1 MECAAMTYLTEIVA
15 QVRAWDAARARS
27 QQQEVGWS
35 GIFGC
40 RAWLGYILAQEW
52 ATEDTDTWRAIAG
65 TALHEWLQ
73 SVREKTLANE
83 IVAFELAVKYKGI
96 PGHIDE
102 VNFTRGEITDYKFP
116 SLKSARLW
124 DDPEV
129 QDQRFIQPQGYAAA
143 VVGSAQWRVHA
154 PDPDHA
160 TVRILCAPVDGTFSD
175 WKTYER
181 PFDRSVADRAVE
193 NYEQVQLAHARG
205 EELPKD
211 KPLHF
216 CKRFCEFYST
226 CRGGETETTAL
237 PEITD
242 PYLAAAIERYG
253 LASEAIHAGYKV
265 RDELRPV
272 LEGLRGRARGFKV
285 FMSRSRARD
294 KWVWDDDAIREV
306 FAAQGLEIPMK
317 QADGKKPSLYVMR
330 ESK

>member
-1 MECAAMTYLTEIVA
+1 MTYLTEIVA
-15 QVRAWDAARARS
+15 QVRAWDNARARS
-27 QQQEVGWS
+27 QQQEIGWS

-40 RAWLGYILAQEW
+40 RAWLGFNLAQEW

-73 SVREKTLANE
+73 GLREQLIPRDE
-83 IVAFELAVKYKGI
+83 IVVFELPVEYKGI
-96 PGHIDE
+96 PGHVDE
-102 VNFTRGEITDYKFP
+102 VNFTKGEITDYKFP

-143 VVGSAQWRVHA
+143 IVGSPQWRSLA

-160 TVRILCAPVDGTFSD
+160 MVRILCAPVDGSFAD

-181 PFDRSVADRAVE
+181 QFDRSVADQAVA
-193 NYEQVQLAHARG
+193 NYEQVQVAHASG
-205 EELPKD
+205 EPLPKD

-216 CKRFCEFYST
+216 CRRWCEFYT
-226 CRGGETETTAL
+226 ACRGGDHEPTSL

-253 LASEAIHAGYKV
+253 LASEAISAGYKV

-272 LEGLRGRARGFKV
+272 LEGLRGRARGWKV
-285 FMSRSRARD
+285 FLSRPGGRD
-294 KWVWDDDAIREV
+294 KWVEDMDEIRRV

-317 QADGKKPSLYVMR
+317 QADGKKPSLYVKR
-330 ESK
+330 D

>member
-1 MECAAMTYLTEIVA
+1 MAYVDEVVEQA
-15 QVRAWDAARARS
+15 RAWDNARARS

-35 GIFGC
+35 GVFGC
-40 RAWLGYILAQEW
+40 RAWLGFILAQEW
-52 ATEDTDTWRAIAG
+52 ATEDVDTWRAIAG

-73 SVREKTLANE
+73 DVRGKAMRDEM
-83 IVAFELAVKYKGI
+83 VAFELAVEYKGI
-96 PGHIDE
+96 PGHVDE

-124 DDPEV
+124 DDPDV

-143 VVGSAQWRVHA
+143 IVGSRVWRDHA

-181 PFDRSVADRAVE
+181 RFDRSVADAAVH
-193 NYEQVQLAHARG
+193 NYEEVQLMHARG
-205 EELPKD
+205 EPLPKD

-216 CKRFCEFYST
+216 CRRFCEFYSA
-226 CRGGETETTAL
+226 CRSDDAEPSSL

-242 PYLAAAIERYG
+242 PYLAAAVERYG
-253 LASEAIHAGYKV
+253 LASEAIHAGYKT

-272 LEGLRGRARGFKV
+272 LDGLRGRARGFKV
-285 FMSRSRARD
+285 FMSRPKARD
-294 KWVWDDDAIREV
+294 KWVIDEDAIREA
-306 FAAQGLEIPMK
+306 FAERGLQVPMK
-317 QADGKKPSLYVMR
+317 QADGKKPSLYVLR
-330 ESK
+330 DK